1 MWHERCK
8 NLVGF
13 CEAAAWAPDPESAYQ
28 CIADAGVRILG
39 CDGAHL
45 HLLTVDGR
53 SFVRHASHND
63 VLPVENSESMLSV
76 GVGRTNWMMRT
87 RLPIFMDYEHPHRED
102 VIPTE
107 SLKCGFKSAV
117 SIPILAGNDLL
128 GMYSLVYKK
137 KLPWIEDD
145 QDYLLDIGR
154 VLGVLIQRIQMS
166 KKDVELQILTE
177 RKRLSSEIHDNLS
190 QLISSLAIN
199 VDTAILAYEEND
211 EETAQISLER
221 LGETTRLTMKVLREE
236 MMSLR
241 TPLDRTDG
249 LSAGVRDALAWF
261 EQQWGIKT
269 RFDLRTSE
277 PVVVSMQTSLQL
289 VRILNECLSNTLR
302 HAEAS
307 HVRATIEEDDR
318 HLSLVVQD
326 DGCGFDPSTVA
337 PERLGIRIMHER
349 AAAAGGELTVISG
362 EQGTTV
368 CVDIPRYP

>member
-1 MWHERCK
+1 MWQERCK

-28 CIADAGVRILG
+28 CIADAGVQVLG

-63 VLPVENSESMLSV
+63 MLPAELREGMLSV
-76 GVGRTNWMMRT
+76 GVGRTKWMMRT

-102 VIPTE
+102 VIPAE
-107 SLKCGFKSAV
+107 SLELGFKSAV

-154 VLGVLIQRIQMS
+154 VLGVLVQRIQMS

-199 VDTAILAYEEND
+199 ADTAILSYEEDDD
-211 EETAQISLER
+211 ETVRVSLER
-221 LGETTRLTMKVLREE
+221 LGETTRRTMKVLREE

-269 RFDLRTSE
+269 QFDLRTPE

-307 HVRATIEEDDR
+307 HVRATIEEDGH
-318 HLSLVVQD
+318 HLSLVIQD
-326 DGCGFDPSTVA
+326 DGRGFDPSSIA
-337 PERLGIRIMHER
+337 PERLGIRIMRER
-349 AAAAGGELTVISG
+349 AAAAGGELTIISG
-362 EQGTTV
+362 DRGTTV
-368 CVDIPRYP
+368 CVDIPRCP

>member
-1 MWHERCK
+1 M
-8 NLVGF
+8 F
-13 CEAAAWAPDPESAYQ
+13 
-28 CIADAGVRILG
+28 
-39 CDGAHL
+39 
-45 HLLTVDGR
+45 
-53 SFVRHASHND
+53 
-63 VLPVENSESMLSV
+63 SV
-76 GVGRTNWMMRT
+76 GVGRTKWMMRT

-107 SLKCGFKSAV
+107 SLKFGFKSAV

-128 GMYSLVYKK
+128 GMYSIVYKK
-137 KLPWIEDD
+137 KLPWTEKD

-199 VDTAILAYEEND
+199 VDTAILSYEEND
-211 EETAQISLER
+211 DETVRVNLEH

-249 LSAGVRDALAWF
+249 LSTGIKDALAWF
-261 EQQWGIKT
+261 EQQWGIQT
-269 RFDLRTSE
+269 QFDLCSSD
-277 PVVVSMQTSLQL
+277 PVVSMQTALQL
-289 VRILNECLSNTLR
+289 IRILNECLSNTLR

-307 HVRATIEEDDR
+307 HVRVAIEEDDC
-318 HLSLVVQD
+318 HLSLVIQD
-326 DGCGFDPSTVA
+326 NGHGFDPSTVA
-337 PERLGIRIMHER
+337 PERLGIRIMRER
-349 AAAAGGELTVISG
+349 AAAAGGELTIISG

-368 CVDIPRYP
+368 CVDIPRYT